1 MKSLGTKSTRTIV
14 GGVKTEWTRTWITH
28 KLRRTV
34 TAPFG
39 ISKRKDFEAFW
50 VEEPSQTFFLFF
62 SFFIFYSYI
71 YFLLCT
77 FLTDGSILD
86 TISKKKK
93 KWIRDN
99 WSIRLCGSSRTL
111 QKDNTYIQ
119 PLVVYMLYPVL
130 RNYIVNLVGV
140 EYRVNSRSVPEPWLP
155 HWGFDFANVVIAPF
169 LRG

>member
-1 MKSLGTKSTRTIV
+1 MDYPQTTENRHGSVRDIQKEGFWGFLG
-14 GGVKTEWTRTWITH
+14 GG
-28 KLRRTV
+28 TV
-34 TAPFG
+34 PN
-39 ISKRKDFEAFW
+39 
-50 VEEPSQTFFLFF
+50 FF
-62 SFFIFYSYI
+62 SFFFFFYILFLYLFFIMYLLDRWI
-71 YFLLCT
+71 YLGHHF
-77 FLTDGSILD
+77 
-86 TISKKKK
+86 KKKK